1 MSEKR
6 TRVNK
11 DDSDSDE
18 SNQGER
24 PKFSAEKS
32 RNKKALGLQ
41 TKLVM
46 QPCYS
51 KNKKAMDSQTAKACQ
66 SPKTAVEMR
75 NQTKLVMQP
84 YANWEEYLTPALLSI
99 AILGELVFIS
109 SETDFSINKNPPK
122 GFYKHISDPNSFHA
136 CLMQVCNSG
145 WWAFN
150 EARKNMDQIRLHT
163 IKLPDYMKT
172 AAKILF
178 QDNCEIVQALLP
190 LKLGS
195 ICTIADDCLE
205 MAELTESQFSDVIRF
220 IHELLEACAHALHV
234 SREELEAVKKKLEE
248 MKIRKVSLE
257 NAIRECRARG
267 SLTGGMYEKSEENM
281 QRNQR
286 QLEEILITMKN
297 CEIRE
302 TDFNTTIQI
311 LVKGMDAMGRVKEQ
325 WEKMMKI
332 FHIMSS
338 IMKSNLRPTLKAFTA
353 TSENIQSLS
362 YKSKLFAKDMLYDQT
377 FQAIDIASF
386 VHMISTTYTEVSN
399 NHLVDHF
406 SSLGKLM
413 TMDKT
418 KPESEHERLKFQN
431 SCYEAQ
437 EGISRHILQNKA
449 EFEKK
454 MKSIQAAV
462 ESGFTEEDLALFY

>member
-6 TRVNK
+6 TRVK
-11 DDSDSDE
+11 EDDSDSDD

-32 RNKKALGLQ
+32 RNKKALHL
-41 TKLVM
+41 
-46 QPCYS
+46 
-51 KNKKAMDSQTAKACQ
+51 
-66 SPKTAVEMR
+66 
-75 NQTKLVMQP
+75 QTKLVMQP
-84 YANWEEYLTPALLSI
+84 YANWEEYLTPALLST
-99 AILGELVFIS
+99 AILGELVFFS
-109 SETDFSINKNPPK
+109 KTDFSINKNPPK
-122 GFYKHISDPNSFHA
+122 GFYKHIKNPDSFHA

-150 EARKNMDQIRLHT
+150 EARKNMDQIRLHS

-172 AAKILF
+172 AVKILF

-234 SREELEAVKKKLEE
+234 SRQELEADKKNLEE
-248 MKIRKVSLE
+248 MKITKVSLE
-257 NAIRECRARG
+257 NARLHIEQSRAQG
-267 SLTGGMYEKSEENM
+267 NLTGGMYEKSVENM
-281 QRNQR
+281 ERNQR
-286 QLEEILITMKN
+286 KLEEILIAMKN

-302 TDFNTTIQI
+302 IDFNTAIQM
-311 LVKGMDAMGRVKEQ
+311 LVKGMDAIGRVKEQ
-325 WEKMMKI
+325 WEKMMKM

-338 IMKSNLRPTLKAFTA
+338 IMKSNLRPALKEFAA
-353 TSENIQSLS
+353 TSKNIQSLS
-362 YKSKLFAKDMLYDQT
+362 DKSKLFAKDMIYSQT

-386 VHMISTTYTEVSN
+386 VHIISTTYTEVSN
-399 NHLVDHF
+399 NYLVDHF

-418 KPESEHERLKFQN
+418 KPEFQHERLKFQN
-431 SCYEAQ
+431 SCDEAQ
-437 EGISRHILQNKA
+437 KGILRHVLQNKA